1 MFSISL
7 VRYKAEHSFTDGTF
21 IRNSWAYYKCRVLPV
36 VDLDVAYI
44 PTPKHI
50 VRQMLRLAQL
60 RRGERL
66 FDLGAGDGRIMIEAA
81 RKFGAR
87 ATGIEID
94 PQRVARIRERLES
107 TGVKAEIIQADFMK
121 ADLSSANVIAIYLS
135 DSVNAKLAPKL
146 WRELRSGARVISLDY
161 GLPDWKPE
169 KELLVKGAVPRRL
182 LLYKVS
188 KVTK

>member
-1 MFSISL
+1 LFSISL
-7 VRYKAEHSFTDGTF
+7 VSNKEEHNFTAETF

>member
-1 MFSISL
+1 M
-7 VRYKAEHSFTDGTF
+7 
-21 IRNSWAYYKCRVLPV
+21 
-36 VDLDVAYI
+36 VDIDVAYI

-60 RRGERL
+60 RRGEIL

-94 PQRVARIRERLES
+94 PERVARIRERLES

-161 GLPDWKPE
+161 GLPDWKTE